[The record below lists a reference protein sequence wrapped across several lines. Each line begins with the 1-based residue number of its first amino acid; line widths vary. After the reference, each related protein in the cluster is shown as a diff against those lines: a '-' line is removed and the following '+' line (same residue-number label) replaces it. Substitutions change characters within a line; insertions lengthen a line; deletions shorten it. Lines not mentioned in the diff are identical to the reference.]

1 MVVQTIIIVY
11 CAGKYIEQK
20 SNLLLDSNV
29 HGIDT
34 YVVFFNIPF
43 AHDIIIDV
51 AIQAMDCNGHL
62 CGNARRQ
69 LIFTVVSLICCSLY
83 VV

>member
-1 MVVQTIIIVY
+1 MY

-20 SNLLLDSNV
+20 SNLLLDWNV

-69 LIFTVVSLICCSLY
+69 LICSRVADLLLSLRCMMI
-83 VV
+83 